1 MDKLRIAVCDD
12 EIVQQKVMQAL
23 LQKYF
28 EENDTLA
35 EVKFYLR
42 PRIFKGKEK
51 RDFKY
56 RYFLTGYFY
65 AGIKWNRYRE
75 RIKEYRGKR

>member
-28 EENDTLA
+28 EEKVTLA
-35 EVKFYLR
+35 EV
-42 PRIFKGKEK
+42 
-51 RDFKY
+51 
-56 RYFLTGYFY
+56 
-65 AGIKWNRYRE
+65 
-75 RIKEYRGKR
+75 